1 MIQQETVASHSEFN
15 SQELQLLS
23 KPVPRYT
30 SYPPV
35 PVWNK
40 EVSQEAIATSLSSLS
55 QSGDFSALYIH
66 IPFCQKL
73 CWYCGCNT
81 QVKKSTSAADPYLS
95 ALIKEMALIAKN
107 GRIKI
112 NEIHFGGGTPNFL
125 SAQQFHT
132 LFCAIEK
139 YFGVS
144 REAKISIEADPRTL
158 TQLHLETYA
167 INNIKRL
174 SFGVQ
179 DFNLDVQ
186 KAINRIQPYE
196 MIKTHTEYARQLG
209 FTSINFDL
217 IVGLPKQSVDSFSE
231 TIDLALSL
239 KPERFALF
247 NFAYMPEQRKHM
259 SLIKKEDLPDSETKM
274 ACTQLARQKFLEAG
288 YVEIGLDH
296 FALPND
302 ELAVAAKKKQL
313 HRNFMGFTV
322 NQSLNIIG
330 IGSSSI
336 SESQDYFWQNSRE
349 LNSYL
354 KATLEDRLPLSG
366 GHHKSAEDQ
375 ERAWIIQSLM
385 CNLQLDTKEFEE
397 QFSCDPRIKFADS
410 YKILQSDIPHY
421 LYAGA
426 NPKSRVLEIHSEFKL
441 FSRLIAACFDSR
453 STQANPMSTSL

>member
-1 MIQQETVASHSEFN
+1 MIKQETVASHSEFN

-23 KPVPRYT
+23 RPVPRYT

-35 PVWNK
+35 PAWNK
-40 EVSQEAIATSLSSLS
+40 EVTQEAIATSLASLS

-107 GRIKI
+107 GRINI

-158 TQLHLETYA
+158 TELHLKTYA

-174 SFGVQ
+174 SLGVQ

-186 KAINRIQPYE
+186 KAINRVQPYE
-196 MIKTHTEYARQLG
+196 MIKTHTESARQLG

-217 IVGLPKQSVDSFSE
+217 IVGLPKQSVDNFSE

-274 ACTQLARQKFLEAG
+274 ACTRLAKQKFLAAG

-302 ELAVAAKKKQL
+302 ELAITANKKQL
-313 HRNFMGFTV
+313 YRNFMGFTV
-322 NQSLNIIG
+322 NQSPNIIG

-354 KATLEDRLPLSG
+354 KAILEDQLPLSG
-366 GHHKSAEDQ
+366 GHHKSKEDQ

-385 CNLQLDTKEFEE
+385 CNLHMDSEEFKEIFG
-397 QFSCDPRIKFADS
+397 CDPRIKFADS
-410 YKILQSDIPHY
+410 YQKLREELPHY

-426 NPKSRVLEIHSEFKL
+426 SPHSRVLEIPVQYKL

>member
-1 MIQQETVASHSEFN
+1 MIQQETAPSRNEFN

-35 PVWNK
+35 PAWNK
-40 EVSQEAIATSLSSLS
+40 EVNQDAISASLASLS

-81 QVKKSTSAADPYLS
+81 QVKKDTSAADPYLS

-107 GRIKI
+107 GRINI

-144 REAKISIEADPRTL
+144 RTAKISIEADPRTL
-158 TQLHLETYA
+158 TELHLETYA
-167 INNIKRL
+167 INNIKRI

-179 DFNLDVQ
+179 DFNIDVQ

-196 MIKTHTEYARQLG
+196 MIKTHTESARKLG
-209 FTSINFDL
+209 FDSINFDL
-217 IVGLPKQSVDSFSE
+217 IVGLPKQNLESFSE
-231 TIDLALSL
+231 TIDLALRL
-239 KPERFALF
+239 KPERLALF

-274 ACTQLARQKFLEAG
+274 ACTNLARKKFLEAG

-296 FALPND
+296 FALADD
-302 ELAVAAKKKQL
+302 ELAIAAQNKQL
-313 HRNFMGFTV
+313 YRNFMGFTV
-322 NQSLNIIG
+322 NQSPNIIG

-336 SESQDYFWQNSRE
+336 SESKDYFWQNSRE

-354 KATLEDRLPLSG
+354 KAILEDKLPFNG
-366 GHHKSAEDQ
+366 GHHKSEEDQ
-375 ERAWIIQSLM
+375 QRAWIIQSLM
-385 CNLQLDTKEFEE
+385 CNLHMDSREFEE
-397 QFSCDPRIKFADS
+397 HFNCDPHIIFTDA
-410 YKILQSDIPHY
+410 YKMLQTDIPHY

-426 NPKSRVLEIHSEFKL
+426 SPDSRVLEIHPEFKL
-441 FSRLIAACFDSR
+441 FSRLIAACFDAR